1 MPKSLREPSCDV
13 GAFLYRRLGII
24 IAVLCIGVSW
34 RLSIEAAYDPALG
47 WTSVLLVAIACVA
60 EPSKLAAN
68 RLLWHPEST
77 WLQRLYAGLWYGA
90 CILVS
95 IGLMHL
101 LAEKQIAATTAVAEM
116 QKQQDAG
123 NQADWASRR
132 AELRLDLQK
141 AEEAA
146 EEARGQVVPGIRPLS
161 AVQKLLAAPDAPSA
175 RERKLLEQ
183 ELNAAQLNGQREARA
198 TRHDERATNLR
209 KSLASLEA
217 ERPGASEG
225 RSPDAHVRDVAGVR
239 NVSDSLT
246 LLALLSA
253 IIIEMGVSGGVLV
266 DTVCNRPPAPPDK
279 EVERIQGLDKPD
291 KLGTDAV
298 NAGRFDEWL
307 QREWRKQ
314 RGADGW
320 LEGTHREWAAGAG
333 CASPGF
339 VHAQLKRLWAAGIIE
354 KRGNTRK
361 TWIRFVKV
369 AKLKSVK

>member
-1 MPKSLREPSCDV
+1 M

-24 IAVLCIGVSW
+24 IAILCIGVSW
-34 RLSIEAAYDPALG
+34 RLSIEAAYDTALG

-101 LAEKQIAATTAVAEM
+101 LAEKQIATTTAVAEM

-123 NQADWASRR
+123 KQADWERRR

-146 EEARGQVVPGIRPLS
+146 EEARGQVVPGIRPLL
-161 AVQKLLAAPDAPSA
+161 AVQKLLAALDAPSA

-183 ELNAAQLNGQREARA
+183 ELNAAQLNGQREGRA
-198 TRHDERATNLR
+198 ARHDERAANLR

-217 ERPGASEG
+217 ERPQTPAE
-225 RSPDAHVRDVAGVR
+225 RSPGAPARIAPGAPGV
-239 NVSDSLT
+239 SGSLM

-266 DTVCNRPPAPPDK
+266 DTVCNRPPAPK
-279 EVERIQGLDKPD
+279 NELIEQNQGV
-291 KLGTDAV
+291 GTLPAAPGNPQALQAAV
-298 NAGRFDEWL
+298 KRFDEWL
-307 QREWRKQ
+307 QLEWKKS
-314 RGADGW
+314 RGQDGW
-320 LEGTHREWAAGAG
+320 LEGTQRTWMLGSGSSSA
-333 CASPGF
+333 GF
-339 VHAQLKRLWAAGIIE
+339 VFERLAQLTTAGVIE
-354 KRGNTRK
+354 KRTSSRK